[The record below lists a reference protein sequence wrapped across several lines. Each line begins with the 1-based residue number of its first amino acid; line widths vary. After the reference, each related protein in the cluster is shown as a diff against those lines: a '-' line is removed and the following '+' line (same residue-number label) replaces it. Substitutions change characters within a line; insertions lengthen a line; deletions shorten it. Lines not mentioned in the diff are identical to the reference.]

1 MPKTPS
7 KTGSSSPIA
16 TTASAFTAPQSS
28 SSSSSTAAATEEYD
42 IKIDKVKITPF
53 SDSKDWESTV
63 FELKL
68 ILQQVWSDKAL
79 DIIKF
84 LIDKKYALSAQ
95 GSPQQIKADK
105 LIYYVLSSGSV
116 RGSFARNT
124 TIAAQSPSAQPYIPD
139 NAGLL
144 LYDHFEATFV
154 SNDEH
159 ATNLPIAQR
168 KFHALKQKNNETAS
182 AYIGRVDLAVSDL
195 TKLGEPVSHNT
206 WIFTLANGL
215 RPEFSETRKGVN
227 FAKAGF
233 QTVLEVKNSIL
244 TEESIYNNQPG
255 NNKQKNDD
263 KTDTAFMANDHKDK
277 TCHYCNKKGHIAPD
291 CRKKIKD
298 KSNGIDVS
306 KNQKGKGKNGRPTN
320 SKGQKGKNKG
330 NTHGSTQRGSYWC
343 DHCQTTSHSTDYCRA
358 QQKQPYYESF
368 PDKGKGKQPSS
379 KGKSYGRGQGWSK
392 GNSLAIIRVHMPTWL
407 LKRALRSRPRLN
419 LIFNL
424 HGLTN
429 HPLILDS

>member
-7 KTGSSSPIA
+7 KNGSTSPIA
-16 TTASAFTAPQSS
+16 ASTSAFSAPPASS
-28 SSSSSTAAATEEYD
+28 SSSSGVAATEEYN
-42 IKIDKVKITPF
+42 IKLDKVKITPF

-68 ILQQVWSDKAL
+68 ILQQVWRDKSL

-84 LIDKKYALSAQ
+84 LTDKKYALGVT

-105 LIYYVLSSGSV
+105 LIYYILSSGSV

-124 TIAAQSPSAQPYIPD
+124 IIAAQSPSAQPYIPD
-139 NAGLL
+139 NEGLL
-144 LYDHFEATFV
+144 LYDHFEAIFV

-182 AYIGRVDLAVSDL
+182 TYIGRVDLAVSDL
-195 TKLGEPVSHNT
+195 AKLGEPVSHNT

-215 RPEFSETRKGVN
+215 RPEFTETRKGVN

-233 QTVLEVKNSIL
+233 QTVLEVKNAIL
-244 TEESIYNNQPG
+244 TEESIYNNQSG
-255 NNKQKNDD
+255 NHKHKNDD
-263 KTDTAFMANDHKDK
+263 KTDTAFMANGHKDK
-277 TCHYCNKKGHIAPD
+277 TCHYCNKKGHIAPE

-306 KNQKGKGKNGRPTN
+306 KKIKRQG
-320 SKGQKGKNKG
+320 
-330 NTHGSTQRGSYWC
+330 YE
-343 DHCQTTSHSTDYCRA
+343 RA
-358 QQKQPYYESF
+358 ADQF
-368 PDKGKGKQPSS
+368 
-379 KGKSYGRGQGWSK
+379 
-392 GNSLAIIRVHMPTWL
+392 
-407 LKRALRSRPRLN
+407 
-419 LIFNL
+419 
-424 HGLTN
+424 
-429 HPLILDS
+429 